1 MARPSGA
8 SEDVEAGVLLLAVV
22 GAGEDVLGVPFV
34 VGGSE
39 AEEGRGGRGLE
50 DLAGGTDGGSDGAGA
65 AAGAAGAVTVS
76 DGG

>member
-22 GAGEDVLGVPFV
+22 GAGEGVLGVPFV

-50 DLAGGTDGGSDGAGA
+50 DLAGETEGGSDGAGA

>member
-22 GAGEDVLGVPFV
+22 GAGEGVLGVPFV

-39 AEEGRGGRGLE
+39 AEVGRGGRGLE
-50 DLAGGTDGGSDGAGA
+50 DLAGETEGGSDGAGA
-65 AAGAAGAVTVS
+65 AAGAFGAATVS

>member
-8 SEDVEAGVLLLAVV
+8 SEDVEAGVLLAVV
-22 GAGEDVLGVPFV
+22 GSWGEGVLGVPFV

-50 DLAGGTDGGSDGAGA
+50 DLAGETEGGSDGAGA
-65 AAGAAGAVTVS
+65 AARAFGAVTVS